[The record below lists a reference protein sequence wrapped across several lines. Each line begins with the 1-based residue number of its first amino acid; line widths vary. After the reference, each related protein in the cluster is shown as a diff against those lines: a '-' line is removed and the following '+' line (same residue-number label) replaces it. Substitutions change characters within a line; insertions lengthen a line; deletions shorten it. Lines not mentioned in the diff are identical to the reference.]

1 MPTQHRQV
9 TTPLRRADD
18 MPRRARPRWATA
30 MRVTVALLVLLAITP
45 SIAHAWTPGTH
56 ILLGEAVLRSG
67 YLLPTRIAELLQAF
81 PYDFLYGS
89 IAADTSIAKKYARF
103 GRHCHHWYVG
113 LEILD
118 GARDETMQAFAYG
131 YLAHLAADVVAHNWF
146 VPHQLAVTSSTSALG
161 HSYWESRF
169 EAHLG
174 ARFSRRAHEIILLD
188 HGRADDH
195 LDRILSPTIFST
207 HTNRRIFRGMVR
219 VTDAESWQRIFAV
232 MAERSRWD
240 LEERDVGRYLARSFD
255 YVVDFLRRVDG
266 SEPYAHDPSGE
277 EPLRAAKAVRR
288 TALRRG
294 GGETTAKESAGRHFG
309 LPPTSLAFTAQLS
322 APLYEPARPSATDEG

>member
-1 MPTQHRQV
+1 
-9 TTPLRRADD
+9 
-18 MPRRARPRWATA
+18 MPRP
-30 MRVTVALLVLLAITP
+30 VAAEPASRHFQVLRSAAVVVLLLLLTP
-45 SIAHAWTPGTH
+45 TVAHAWTPGTH
-56 ILLGEAVLRSG
+56 ILLGEAVLRSAA
-67 YLLPTRIAELLQAF
+67 LLPQNIAALLQAY

-118 GARDETMQAFAYG
+118 KARDDTLRSFAYG
-131 YLAHLAADVVAHNWF
+131 YLSHLAADVVAHNWF
-146 VPHQLAVTSSTSALG
+146 VPHQLAVTSSTSAIG

-169 EAHLG
+169 ETHLG
-174 ARFSRRAHEIILLD
+174 AQHPRRAHEIILLD
-188 HGRADDH
+188 HARADDH

-219 VTDAESWQRIFAV
+219 VTDADSWQRIFALL
-232 MAERSRWD
+232 AENSRWD
-240 LEERDVGRYLARSFD
+240 LAERDVGSYLARSFD
-255 YVVDFLRRVDG
+255 YVIDFLRRMDG

-288 TALRRG
+288 AAMRAG
-294 GGETTAKESAGRHFG
+294 GDDMAKESAARHFG
-309 LPPTSLAFTAQLS
+309 LPPTSLAFTAGL
-322 APLYEPARPSATDEG
+322 AEPLYVPTRSASS

>member
-1 MPTQHRQV
+1 MRGL
-9 TTPLRRADD
+9 LRVPYG
-18 MPRRARPRWATA
+18 PRGVPPRPRAIAARRVATA
-30 MRVTVALLVLLAITP
+30 ARAALAVVVLLALTP
-45 SIAHAWTPGTH
+45 AAAHAWTPGTH
-56 ILLGEAVLRSG
+56 ILLGEAVLRSAA
-67 YLLPTRIAELLQAF
+67 LLPPHIAALLQAF

-113 LEILD
+113 LEILER
-118 GARDETMQAFAYG
+118 ARDETLQAFAYG

-146 VPHQLAVTSSTSALG
+146 VPHQLAVTSSTSAIG

-169 EAHLG
+169 ESHLG
-174 ARFSRRAHEIILLD
+174 ARHSRRAHEIILLD
-188 HGRADDH
+188 HARADDH

-240 LEERDVGRYLARSFD
+240 LEERAVGSYLTRSFD

-288 TALRRG
+288 TALRRSADEG
-294 GGETTAKESAGRHFG
+294 SAREAAARESAGRHFG
-309 LPPTSLAFTAQLS
+309 LPSTALDFSTQLS
-322 APLYEPARPSATDEG
+322 EPLYQPRATD